1 MFLHRLSWD
10 SELAAFLRWVRLMI
24 TSVFT
29 ISEKEGSAN
38 DDMPCLVAAAM
49 EFYSVVLDALEAT
62 LQPSGCCWSSRS
74 LLVATSAM
82 LGSGGGIRCF
92 KTWVATARGARL

>member
-1 MFLHRLSWD
+1 
-10 SELAAFLRWVRLMI
+10 MI

-29 ISEKEGSAN
+29 IGEKEGSAN
-38 DDMPCLVAAAM
+38 DDMPCQVAAAM

-62 LQPSGCCWSSRS
+62 LQHRGCRWSSRS
-74 LLVATSAM
+74 LLLSTELVGMSAM